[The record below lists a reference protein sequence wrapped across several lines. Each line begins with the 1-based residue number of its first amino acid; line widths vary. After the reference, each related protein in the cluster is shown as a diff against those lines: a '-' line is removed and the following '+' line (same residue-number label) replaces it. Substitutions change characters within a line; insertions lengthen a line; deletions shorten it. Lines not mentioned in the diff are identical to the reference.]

1 MATRRISA
9 ACIAHTGRNGLLPRR
24 LPRHPA
30 LRCAGI
36 PVARHLSTTPI
47 RYQQE
52 ANVGVK
58 RDPAPVVVRGASKL
72 FKDADSAVADL
83 MSGST
88 VLSAGFGLCGT
99 AGELQPCEKL

>member
-9 ACIAHTGRNGLLPRR
+9 ACIAQTSRNVLPR

-36 PVARHLSTTPI
+36 PAVRHLSTGPL
-47 RYQQE
+47 RYKQE
-52 ANVGVK
+52 ANIGVK

-72 FKDADSAVADL
+72 FKDADSAVAGPQEWVD
-83 MSGST
+83 
-88 VLSAGFGLCGT
+88 GLEWQALDCV
-99 AGELQPCEKL
+99 ALQVSW